1 MKKSGRVVSVTPGVI
16 SVSVDGNEG
25 ASVAA
30 CCTVPTVILEAK
42 NPKGLEFH
50 PGETVEI
57 TDGLGTMALGTTSF
71 LIFPAVSFGI
81 ATTVINLWWVGVL
94 GAVLGLL
101 VAVLF
106 FKSLRID
113 QYPRVVGRVG
123 LAVEE
128 TMDKEYL

>member
-1 MKKSGRVVSVTPGVI
+1 MKKSGRVVGVSPGVV
-16 SVSVDGNEG
+16 SVSVDGNSG
-25 ASVAA
+25 PSVAE

-42 NPKGLEFH
+42 NPGGLEFH
-50 PGETVEI
+50 PGDTVEV

-71 LIFPAVSFGI
+71 LVLPTAAFGI
-81 ATTVINLWWVGVL
+81 ATVFLNLWWIGIL
-94 GAVLGLL
+94 GAALGLL

-106 FKSLRID
+106 FKSLKID

-128 TMDKEYL
+128 TMEKEYL